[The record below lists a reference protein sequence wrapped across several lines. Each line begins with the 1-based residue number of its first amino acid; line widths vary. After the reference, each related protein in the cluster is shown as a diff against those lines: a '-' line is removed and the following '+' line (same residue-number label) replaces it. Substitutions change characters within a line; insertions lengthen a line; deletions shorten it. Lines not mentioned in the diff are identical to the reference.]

1 MAWRVKSDTMGD
13 FTAMSQKCVEMI
25 FGKLATDEEMRRRF
39 EADPLGTLAVLAGRG
54 LELTRAECEAIVATK
69 ADLFTRLSEA
79 IDPRLQKASLST
91 DPLAPPAGERRPS

>member
-1 MAWRVKSDTMGD
+1 MKSDTMGD

-91 DPLAPPAGERRPS
+91 DTAAPAPPAGERRPS

>member
-1 MAWRVKSDTMGD
+1 
-13 FTAMSQKCVEMI
+13 MSQKCVEMI

-39 EADPLGTLAVLAGRG
+39 EADPLGTLAVLAERG

-69 ADLFTRLSEA
+69 TELFTRLSEA

-91 DPLAPPAGERRPS
+91 DPRVPGPPSGERRPS